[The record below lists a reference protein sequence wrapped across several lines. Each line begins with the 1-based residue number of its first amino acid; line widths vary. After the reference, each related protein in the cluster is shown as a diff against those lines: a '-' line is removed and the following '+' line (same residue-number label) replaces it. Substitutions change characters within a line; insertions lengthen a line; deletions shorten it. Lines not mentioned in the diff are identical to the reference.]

1 MRFDAVLF
9 DCDGVLVDSERIT
22 NGVLR
27 GMLAELGWVM
37 SVEECMR
44 RFVGKALKD
53 DAAEI
58 EAQTGRPV
66 TEAWLAEFRARRDAE
81 LRERVGPIPGA
92 LEAVRQVH
100 ADFTGRIACCTGAD
114 RPKAELQ
121 LTRCGM
127 MALFQDRLYSG
138 HDMPRSKPAPDVYLA
153 AIHRFAVDAGRCA
166 VIEDTVTGVRAGVA
180 AGCVVFGYCPD
191 EPGHGSPQALRDA
204 GAAQLFARM
213 ADLPGL
219 LT

>member
-9 DCDGVLVDSERIT
+9 DCDGVLVDSEPIT

-27 GMLAELGWVM
+27 EMLAELGWVM

-58 EAQTGRPV
+58 EAHTGRPV
-66 TEAWLAEFRARRDAE
+66 TEAWLAEFRARRDAQ

-92 LEAVRQVH
+92 VEAVRQVH
-100 ADFTGRIACCTGAD
+100 ADFAGRIACCTGAD

-127 MALFQDRLYSG
+127 MDLFQDRLYSG

-153 AIHRFAVDAGRCA
+153 AIRRFAVDAGRCA
-166 VIEDTVTGVRAGVA
+166 VVEDTVTGVRAGVA

-191 EPGHGSPQALRDA
+191 EPGHGGPQALLDA
-204 GAAQLFARM
+204 GAAQLFTRM

-219 LT
+219 LK